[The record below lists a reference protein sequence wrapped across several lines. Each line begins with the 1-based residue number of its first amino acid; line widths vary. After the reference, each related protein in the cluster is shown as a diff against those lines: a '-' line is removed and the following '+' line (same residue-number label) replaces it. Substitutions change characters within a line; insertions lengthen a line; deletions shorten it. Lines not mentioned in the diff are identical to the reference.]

1 MFPARRHVT
10 PPSPCRH
17 ESAASGHHTV
27 AMDRSGLVCQELT
40 HPLTH
45 LRVAVV
51 TETYP
56 PEINGVAMTT
66 GRMVAGLV
74 AAGHRVDLIRP
85 RQAHEGGAIR
95 LEEDGQGIE
104 ELLSRGIPLPR
115 YANLQ
120 LGLPAR
126 KLLLRRWS
134 VQRPDVVQ
142 VVTEGPLGW
151 SALTA
156 ARKLRLPVISEFHTN
171 FHRYSGH
178 YGVGW
183 LKRPIAVYLRK
194 FHNRADLTLVPTRA
208 LCEDLAAQGIGRVD
222 VVARGVDT
230 ALFDPAR
237 RSTPL
242 RRSWGLAPEDLAVV
256 YVGRIAPEK
265 NLALLEKA
273 FEAIRARQPRARL
286 VLVGSGPAREALQAR
301 QPGAVFCGPQTG
313 TALAE
318 HYASGDL
325 FLFPSLTETYGNVVA
340 EALASGLPV
349 AAYRDAAAQELIE
362 HQVHGWLAEPGD
374 ETGFVSGAV
383 SLAEAHERRPRQR
396 LAARERVA
404 GLAWQAIVDRLVAL
418 QRQVILTAPVS
429 ARR

>member
-1 MFPARRHVT
+1 
-10 PPSPCRH
+10 
-17 ESAASGHHTV
+17 
-27 AMDRSGLVCQELT
+27 MDRAGLICQEIVSQQGA
-40 HPLTH
+40 

-56 PEINGVAMTT
+56 PEINGVAMST
-66 GRMVAGLV
+66 GRVVDGLV

-85 RQAHEGGAIR
+85 RQAHEGAVIAEGVEQMLA
-95 LEEDGQGIE
+95 
-104 ELLSRGIPLPR
+104 RGIPLPR

-120 LGLPAR
+120 LGLPAQ
-126 KLLLRRWS
+126 KVLLRRWS
-134 VQRPDVVQ
+134 IQRPDVVQ

-171 FHRYSGH
+171 FHRYTGH

-183 LKRPIAVYLRK
+183 LKRPIAAYLRK

-208 LCEDLAAQGIGRVD
+208 LCDELVGQGIPRVE
-222 VVARGVDT
+222 VVSRGVDT
-230 ALFDPAR
+230 TLFDPAR
-237 RSTPL
+237 RSESL
-242 RRSWGLAPEDLAVV
+242 RRQWGLAPDDLAVL
-256 YVGRIAPEK
+256 YVGRVAPEK

-286 VLVGSGPAREALQAR
+286 VLVGDGPALPALRAR
-301 QPGAVFCGPQTG
+301 QPGAICAGPRTG
-313 TALAE
+313 APLAE

-349 AAYRDAAAQELIE
+349 VAYRDAAAHELIA
-362 HQVHGWLAEPGD
+362 HAVHGWLAEPGD
-374 ETGFVSGAV
+374 EAGFVAGAV
-383 SLAEAHERRPRQR
+383 TLAESPALRADQR
-396 LAARERVA
+396 LAARAR
-404 GLAWQAIVDRLVAL
+404 VDRLAWRAIVERL
-418 QRQVILTAPVS
+418 VEIQRQVILSAPVT

>member
-1 MFPARRHVT
+1 
-10 PPSPCRH
+10 
-17 ESAASGHHTV
+17 
-27 AMDRSGLVCQELT
+27 MDRAGIVCQELVSQ
-40 HPLTH
+40 LTS

-66 GRMVAGLV
+66 GRMVDGLV

-85 RQAHEGGAIR
+85 RQSGGAIDGAEGV
-95 LEEDGQGIE
+95 EEM
-104 ELLSRGIPLPR
+104 LSRGIPLPR

-126 KLLLRRWS
+126 KVLLRRWTL
-134 VQRPDVVQ
+134 QRPDVVQ

-156 ARKLRLPVISEFHTN
+156 ARKLHLPVISEFHTN

-183 LKRPIAVYLRK
+183 LKRPIAAYLRK

-208 LCEDLAAQGIGRVD
+208 LCGELALQGIPRVD
-222 VVARGVDT
+222 VVSRGVDT

-237 RSTPL
+237 RSVAL
-242 RRSWGLAPEDLAVV
+242 RHEWGLQPNELAVV

-273 FEAIRARQPRARL
+273 FEAIQLRQPESRL
-286 VLVGSGPAREALQAR
+286 IMVGSGPAMQAMR
-301 QPGAVFCGPQTG
+301 ARHPRAIFCGPQTG
-313 TALAE
+313 TRLAE
-318 HYASGDL
+318 HYASGDM
-325 FLFPSLTETYGNVVA
+325 FIFPRLTETYGNVVA

-349 AAYRDAAAQELIE
+349 VAYRDAAAQELIAQGE
-362 HQVHGWLAEPGD
+362 QGWLATPGD
-374 ETGFVSGAV
+374 EAGFVEGAV
-383 SLAEAHERRPRQR
+383 LLADSPELRARQG

-404 GLAWQAIVDRLVAL
+404 SLEWSAIVDRLVAL
-418 QRQVILTAPVS
+418 QRQVILSSPVS

>member
-1 MFPARRHVT
+1 
-10 PPSPCRH
+10 
-17 ESAASGHHTV
+17 
-27 AMDRSGLVCQELT
+27 MDRAGLVCQEIA
-40 HPLTH
+40 HPLTY

-66 GRMVAGLV
+66 GRMVDGLV

-85 RQAHEGGAIR
+85 RQAHEGGAIQ
-95 LEEDGQGIE
+95 LPDGAEGVEEM
-104 ELLSRGIPLPR
+104 LSRGIPLPR

-126 KLLLRRWS
+126 KVLLRRWS
-134 VQRPDVVQ
+134 TQRPDVVQ

-183 LKRPIAVYLRK
+183 LKRPIAAYLRK

-208 LCEDLAAQGIGRVD
+208 LCGELAEQGIARVD
-222 VVARGVDT
+222 VVSRGVDT
-230 ALFDPAR
+230 TLFDPAR
-237 RSTPL
+237 RSASL
-242 RRSWGLAPEDLAVV
+242 RRSWGLEPDDLAVV

-286 VLVGSGPAREALQAR
+286 ILVGSGPAQQALQAR
-301 QPGAVFCGPQTG
+301 QPAAVFCGSRTG
-313 TALAE
+313 AFLAE

-349 AAYRDAAAQELIE
+349 VAYRDAAAQELIE
-362 HQVHGWLAEPGD
+362 HRVQGWLAEPGD
-374 ETGFVSGAV
+374 EAAFIAGAV
-383 SLAEAHERRPRQR
+383 ALADAPELRARQR

-404 GLAWQAIVDRLVAL
+404 SLAWQAIVERLVTL
-418 QRQVILTAPVS
+418 QRQVILSSPVT

>member
-1 MFPARRHVT
+1 
-10 PPSPCRH
+10 
-17 ESAASGHHTV
+17 
-27 AMDRSGLVCQELT
+27 MDRAGLVCQEIA
-40 HPLTH
+40 HPLTY

-66 GRMVAGLV
+66 GRMVDGLV

-85 RQAHEGGAIR
+85 RQAHEGGAIQ
-95 LEEDGQGIE
+95 LPDGAEGVEEM
-104 ELLSRGIPLPR
+104 LSRGIPLPR

-126 KLLLRRWS
+126 KVLLRRWS
-134 VQRPDVVQ
+134 TQRPDVVQ

-183 LKRPIAVYLRK
+183 LKRPIAAYLRK

-208 LCEDLAAQGIGRVD
+208 LCGELAEQGIARVD
-222 VVARGVDT
+222 VVSRGVDT
-230 ALFDPAR
+230 TLFDPAR
-237 RSTPL
+237 RSASL
-242 RRSWGLAPEDLAVV
+242 RRSWGLEPDDLAVV

-286 VLVGSGPAREALQAR
+286 VLVGSGPAQQALQAR
-301 QPGAVFCGPQTG
+301 QPAAVFCGSRTG
-313 TALAE
+313 AFLAE

-349 AAYRDAAAQELIE
+349 VAYRDAAAQELIE
-362 HQVHGWLAEPGD
+362 HRVQGWLAEPGD
-374 ETGFVSGAV
+374 EAAFIAGAV
-383 SLAEAHERRPRQR
+383 ALAEAPELRARQR

-404 GLAWQAIVDRLVAL
+404 SLAWQAIVERLVTL
-418 QRQVILTAPVS
+418 QRQVILSSPVT